1 MRKIVITVDGITLA
15 ATLNESPTATKVREA
30 LPIQAQASIWGD
42 EIYFEIPVDAAQAPD
57 ARALVDVG
65 TLGYWPVG
73 KAFCIFF
80 GPTPASTGSRPQ
92 AYSPVNILGEVTDDA
107 TQLRGVRHG
116 ASVRIALA
124 KDAESL
130 SG

>member
-1 MRKIVITVDGITLA
+1 MSKRCLCSCWVPDRLPLQWPSLTRID
-15 ATLNESPTATKVREA
+15 ATLC
-30 LPIQAQASIWGD
+30 IWGD

-92 AYSPVNILGEVTDDA
+92 AYSSVNILGEVTDDA
-107 TQLRGVRHG
+107 TQLRGVSHG
-116 ASVRIALA
+116 ASVRIAW
-124 KDAESL
+124 AE
-130 SG
+130 

>member
-1 MRKIVITVDGITLA
+1 MRRIIITVDEITLA
-15 ATLNESPTATKVREA
+15 ATLNESPTATKVWEA

-80 GPTPASTGSRPQ
+80 GPTPASAGSRPQ

-107 TQLRGVRHG
+107 TRLRGVRHG
-116 ASVRIALA
+116 ASVRIGRA
-124 KDAESL
+124 K
-130 SG
+130 

>member
-15 ATLNESPTATKVREA
+15 ATLNESPTATKVWEA
-30 LPIQAQASIWGD
+30 LPIQAEASTWGD
-42 EIYFEIPVDAAQAPD
+42 EITFEIPVDAAQAPD

-107 TQLRGVRHG
+107 TRLCGVRHG
-116 ASVRIALA
+116 ALVRIARA
-124 KDAESL
+124 KDAEPL

>member
-15 ATLNESPTATKVREA
+15 ATLNESPTATKIWEA
-30 LPIQAQASIWGD
+30 LPIQAEASIWGD

-107 TQLRGVRHG
+107 TRLRGVQHG
-116 ASVRIALA
+116 ASVRIAKA
-124 KDAESL
+124 EDAESL

>member
-15 ATLNESPTATKVREA
+15 ATLNESPTATQVWEA
-30 LPIQAQASIWGD
+30 LPIQAHASIWGD
-42 EIYFEIPVDAAQAPD
+42 EIYLEIPVDAGQAPD
-57 ARALVDVG
+57 ARVLVDVG

-80 GPTPASTGSRPQ
+80 GPTPAGTGSRPQ
-92 AYSPVNILGEVTDDA
+92 AYSPINILGEVTDDA
-107 TQLRGVRHG
+107 TRLRGVRHG
-116 ASVRIALA
+116 ASVRIAKA

-130 SG
+130 SR